1 MRFLKGIEKFRR
13 YNEEIKEI
21 VVKPLINE
29 GVNKELINKIK
40 NYEKLLGI
48 KEDKL
53 EDTKSINIRNTLLK
67 YLDYLDYYIMNH
79 FLVNIYNIDT
89 EFMGKTDV
97 LLNVVVD
104 FVTLLYKIK
113 YPNDEEIDP
122 IKYTQVR
129 EMYEKIYGKT

>member
-29 GVNKELINKIK
+29 GVNKELIDKIK

-79 FLVNIYNIDT
+79 FLVHIYDIN
-89 EFMGKTDV
+89 TDFIKDV
-97 LLNVVVD
+97 KIGLNVSVD
-104 FVTLLYKIK
+104 FVTLLYKMK
-113 YPNDEEIDP
+113 YPNDENIDP

-129 EMYEKIYGKT
+129 EIFEKTYM